1 MSANPIS
8 HTCEDFDVGKAMRM
22 MQKRDA
28 KETIL
33 RYAAEDL
40 LNFRFFTLNYGFLYA
55 MLKVLSTKRGYFVD
69 KRWFGWEFS
78 TKRGGFVDK
87 RRFG

>member
-1 MSANPIS
+1 
-8 HTCEDFDVGKAMRM
+8 MRM

-40 LNFRFFTLNYGFLYA
+40 LNFRFFTLNYGFIYA
-55 MLKVLSTKRGYFVD
+55 RLKVLSTKRGYFVD
-69 KRWFGWEFS
+69 KRRFGWEFS
-78 TKRGGFVDK
+78 TKEGCFVNKVNAIADLGTERGQIVPNQP
-87 RRFG
+87 